1 MPRTSRIKILALSL
15 GLSTLLS
22 SSLALSQSPA
32 AKAADP
38 GPPAAKIGVVNIQE
52 AISTS
57 NEGKKESDALQQKFG
72 PKQAELKT
80 LNDEVENLKK
90 QYQAQEAKLSDEE
103 KGNRAKVIE
112 TKSKTLQRNYDDFQ
126 SEVQQAEQEVINRI
140 GQKMLTV
147 LDKYAKA
154 NGYAVI
160 IDVSNPQTPVLFAS
174 QGNLIT
180 KQLVD
185 AYNAESGVAAPPARS
200 SGASAPARPSPAT
213 TPKKP

>member
-1 MPRTSRIKILALSL
+1 MPRTSTIKILALSL

-112 TKSKTLQRNYDDFQ
+112 TKSKTLQRIRLLLAFVAGHDGFLNVD
-126 SEVQQAEQEVINRI
+126 N
-140 GQKMLTV
+140 
-147 LDKYAKA
+147 A
-154 NGYAVI
+154 NLGGRRARV
-160 IDVSNPQTPVLFAS
+160 
-174 QGNLIT
+174 G
-180 KQLVD
+180 
-185 AYNAESGVAAPPARS
+185 SGRRRS
-200 SGASAPARPSPAT
+200 LS
-213 TPKKP
+213 